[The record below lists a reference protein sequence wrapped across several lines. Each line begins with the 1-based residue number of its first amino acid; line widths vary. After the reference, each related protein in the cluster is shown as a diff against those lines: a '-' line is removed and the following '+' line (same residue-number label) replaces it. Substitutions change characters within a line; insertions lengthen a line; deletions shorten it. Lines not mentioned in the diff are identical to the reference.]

1 MKKRT
6 ALFFF
11 AAAVLMYLRLMHQV
25 SFFPPFFEGEEAQ
38 SLDLA
43 KGTCEYAAYTH
54 SWWASVKGGAIEY
67 NKGYAWALVPFYLH
81 YGYDVRLITYILPV
95 FFSLFIA
102 AFFTLFRKAYPRSS
116 LLSFALLALYAVLC
130 LCLRRYKWHTLT
142 YLTAVSVYL
151 YFLPK
156 YCTGYSAL
164 AERLIKAVAVFL
176 FAASCYFYFGGF
188 LYAIPFFAL
197 IVMFS
202 TKAQRKKEFELAC
215 LAFIAFVPFFVWI
228 YNVNDLWGLR
238 IREEMAFV
246 QKLFSHAGLLRRWW
260 SIRDFFY
267 TLYLSVPFL
276 GLFIA
281 GVVASY
287 RRIRRGDRFALVNAT
302 LFVGVWGLQVILEG
316 VNNPDQLNWSMI
328 PVMGVL
334 LIGADALITTLRD
347 RLKGGIVIAALLV
360 ILAGWNELRFY
371 LPLNRDAIYQPYIHD
386 RDTMTQAAL
395 VLRMINEDD
404 SGAVQY
410 YLPDPSV
417 PTAEGGFNYSVSLIR
432 VDYAP
437 ALKRVV
443 FFKGEEDLRRRILSQ
458 PRNMWAVIYMSVDI
472 KPDGS
477 TAKDP
482 IDVPLLGQMPEV
494 IHPYEDVYRIP
505 FLVRKFKLRPD
516 QAPELAAPAPF

>member
-1 MKKRT
+1 
-6 ALFFF
+6 
-11 AAAVLMYLRLMHQV
+11 MYLRLMHQV

-81 YGYDVRLITYILPV
+81 YGYDVRLIPYILPV

-215 LAFIAFVPFFVWI
+215 LAFIAQ
-228 YNVNDLWGLR
+228 
-238 IREEMAFV
+238 AFV
-246 QKLFSHAGLLRRWW
+246 GTPPGCKIRHAYKEATQKLHARSSAL
-260 SIRDFFY
+260 
-267 TLYLSVPFL
+267 TLKKRAMMAAVCSQSRVSVCSCF
-276 GLFIA
+276 
-281 GVVASY
+281 
-287 RRIRRGDRFALVNAT
+287 R
-302 LFVGVWGLQVILEG
+302 
-316 VNNPDQLNWSMI
+316 
-328 PVMGVL
+328 
-334 LIGADALITTLRD
+334 
-347 RLKGGIVIAALLV
+347 
-360 ILAGWNELRFY
+360 
-371 LPLNRDAIYQPYIHD
+371 
-386 RDTMTQAAL
+386 
-395 VLRMINEDD
+395 
-404 SGAVQY
+404 
-410 YLPDPSV
+410 
-417 PTAEGGFNYSVSLIR
+417 
-432 VDYAP
+432 
-437 ALKRVV
+437 
-443 FFKGEEDLRRRILSQ
+443 
-458 PRNMWAVIYMSVDI
+458 
-472 KPDGS
+472 
-477 TAKDP
+477 
-482 IDVPLLGQMPEV
+482 
-494 IHPYEDVYRIP
+494 
-505 FLVRKFKLRPD
+505 
-516 QAPELAAPAPF
+516 PAPVRR